1 MDRWMNGGMNKRHG
15 PPPYTSAFYWKTQTQ
30 NPRKCTDDFALKKH
44 VFEVGPNV
52 SKKFSVLESLVIQ
65 WLRLCTPNARGPSS
79 IPGQGTRCHMPQLK
93 HLCKA
98 PQCH

>member
-44 VFEVGPNV
+44 VFDVGPNV
-52 SKKFSVLESLVIQ
+52 SKKFSVLEFPGDPMAKTLHSQCKGAQVLSLVRE
-65 WLRLCTPNARGPSS
+65 LDAT
-79 IPGQGTRCHMPQLK
+79 CHN
-93 HLCKA
+93 
-98 PQCH
+98 